1 MATFFDSFSAREIA
15 RISAHG
21 RRVRLPE
28 GWSPIWERTPA
39 DKAYIIL
46 DGSVSVRRGGTEIAR
61 LGAGDIV
68 GEAAI
73 VGRSLRTATVVA
85 LTPLSAIHFTDTDIN
100 ELLEELPGFR
110 DKLVAL
116 AQSRVGGAA
125 AAGGAAGA
133 GDGTG

>member
-1 MATFFDSFSAREIA
+1 MATFFDSFSSREIA

-21 RRVRLPE
+21 RRVKLPE

-46 DGSVSVRRGGTEIAR
+46 DGEVSVRRGGDEVAR

-73 VGRSLRTATVVA
+73 VGGSLRTASVVA
-85 LTPLSAIHFTDTDIN
+85 LTPLTAIHFTDTDIN
-100 ELLEELPGFR
+100 ELIEEMPGFK
-110 DKLVAL
+110 DKLVEVVE
-116 AQSRVGGAA
+116 SRVGR
-125 AAGGAAGA
+125 
-133 GDGTG
+133 

>member
-15 RISAHG
+15 QISAHG

-110 DKLVAL
+110 DKLVAVVE
-116 AQSRVGGAA
+116 SRVGGPTSGPAQQI
-125 AAGGAAGA
+125 G
-133 GDGTG
+133 